1 MLNLSKKKREEE
13 NFLDLDDRL
22 VIWAKDGHNCEIYY
36 VTEVNDE
43 SVIVAGRV
51 VVPKGDCNVSTSSE
65 GRIWL
70 YDAPKAHV
78 HEVERLARLEQS
90 MVLQQIT
97 NYKPEPKENPN
108 HDLKHWALVGLLFV
122 AIIVAA
128 L

>member
-1 MLNLSKKKREEE
+1 MLRGKKKEEE

-22 VIWAKDGHNCEIYY
+22 IIYENDGHNCEIYY

-43 SVIVAGRV
+43 SVIAAGRA
-51 VVPKGDCNVSTSSE
+51 VVPKGDCSVSTSSE

-70 YDAPKAHV
+70 YNAPKAHV

-108 HDLKHWALVGLLFV
+108 LDLKHWALVGLLFV
-122 AIIVAA
+122 AIIAA
-128 L
+128 AF

>member
-1 MLNLSKKKREEE
+1 MLNRNKKEEE

-22 VIWAKDGHNCEIYY
+22 VIYESDGHNCEIYY
-36 VTEVNDE
+36 VTEVSDE
-43 SVIVAGRV
+43 AVIAAGRA
-51 VVPKGDCNVSTSSE
+51 VVPKQDCHVSTSSE

-70 YDAPKAHV
+70 YNAPKAHV

-108 HDLKHWALVGLLFV
+108 LDMKFWALAALLFV
-122 AIIVAA
+122 AIIAA
-128 L
+128 AF